1 MVPVAMSIMMAVAAQ
16 GGAGAAAAAPAS
28 TPAKGSV
35 NVPAQAEL
43 AAATYPY
50 RLVEPSA
57 AALTAEKSGRLPLVV
72 FLHGS
77 GERGAD
83 NEAQLKHF
91 AGEAATEA
99 FQAKHPCFVLAVQCP
114 ADERWADITRG
125 ADGNPNWGAGLQTKA
140 KPTRALRAVE
150 LALDEVMRTKPVD
163 VDRVY
168 LTGLSMGGFGS
179 FDLAV
184 RGPGRF
190 AALVSVCGG
199 GDPARAEAL
208 RALPVM
214 VAHGIDDPVVPIACS
229 RAMADAIRAAGG
241 SVTVREYPG
250 VGHDAWTRAYTE
262 ADDGVLTWMFAQRRR
277 GEQ

>member
-1 MVPVAMSIMMAVAAQ
+1 MMAVAAQ

-35 NVPAQAEL
+35 NVPAQAER

-57 AALTAEKSGRLPLVV
+57 AALKAEKSGRLPLVV

-140 KPTRALRAVE
+140 EPTRALRAVE

-184 RGPGRF
+184 REPGRF

-229 RAMADAIRAAGG
+229 RAMAEAIRAAGG

-250 VGHDAWTRAYTE
+250 VGHDAWTRAYTD
-262 ADDGVLTWMFAQRRR
+262 ADDGVLAWMFAQRRR
-277 GEQ
+277 GKQ

>member
-1 MVPVAMSIMMAVAAQ
+1 MVPIVMSMMVAVATQA
-16 GGAGAAAAAPAS
+16 GAGGAAAPSAS
-28 TPAKGSV
+28 TPTKGTV
-35 NVPAQAEL
+35 NVPAQAER

-57 AALTAEKSGRLPLVV
+57 AALKAEKSGRLPLVV

-91 AGEAATEA
+91 AGGTATEA

-114 ADERWADITRG
+114 ADERWAEVTPG
-125 ADGNPNWGAGLQTKA
+125 ADGKPNWGAGLTTA
-140 KPTRALRAVE
+140 AAPTRALRAVE

-199 GDPARAEAL
+199 GDPARAAAL

-229 RAMADAIRAAGG
+229 RVMADAIRAAGG

-250 VGHDAWTRAYTE
+250 VGHDAWTRAYTD
-262 ADDGVLTWMFAQRRR
+262 ADDGVLAWMFAQRRR
-277 GEQ
+277 GQQ

>member
-1 MVPVAMSIMMAVAAQ
+1 
-16 GGAGAAAAAPAS
+16 
-28 TPAKGSV
+28 
-35 NVPAQAEL
+35 
-43 AAATYPY
+43 
-50 RLVEPSA
+50 
-57 AALTAEKSGRLPLVV
+57 
-72 FLHGS
+72 
-77 GERGAD
+77 
-83 NEAQLKHF
+83 
-91 AGEAATEA
+91 
-99 FQAKHPCFVLAVQCP
+99 
-114 ADERWADITRG
+114 
-125 ADGNPNWGAGLQTKA
+125 
-140 KPTRALRAVE
+140 VE

-214 VAHGIDDPVVPIACS
+214 VVHGIDDPVVPIACS
-229 RAMADAIRAAGG
+229 RAMAEAIRAAGG

-262 ADDGVLTWMFAQRRR
+262 ADDGVLAWMFAQRRR
-277 GEQ
+277 GKQ

>member
-1 MVPVAMSIMMAVAAQ
+1 MIPMVMSMMMSVAVQ
-16 GGAGAAAAAPAS
+16 GGVAGSAPV
-28 TPAKGSV
+28 PARARV
-35 NVPAQAEL
+35 AVPAQGDR

-50 RLVEPSA
+50 RLVEPAA
-57 AALTAEKSGRLPLVV
+57 AALQAETSGRLPLVV

-91 AGEAATEA
+91 AGATATEA

-114 ADERWADITRG
+114 ADERWADVTPG
-125 ADGNPNWGAGLQTKA
+125 TDGKPNWGAGLQTKA
-140 KPTRALRAVE
+140 EPTRALRAVE

-163 VDRVY
+163 PDRVY

-184 RGPGRF
+184 RMPGRF

-199 GDPARAEAL
+199 GDPGRAAAL

-229 RAMADAIRAAGG
+229 RVMADAIRAAGG

-250 VGHDAWTRAYTE
+250 VGHDAWTRAYTD
-262 ADDGVLTWMFAQRRR
+262 ADDGVLAWMFAQRRR
-277 GEQ
+277 GTP

>member
-1 MVPVAMSIMMAVAAQ
+1 MVPIVMSMMVAVAAQ
-16 GGAGAAAAAPAS
+16 GGVGAAAARPAS
-28 TPAKGSV
+28 TPAKGTV
-35 NVPAQAEL
+35 NVPAQAER

-57 AALTAEKSGRLPLVV
+57 AALKAEKSGRLPLVV

-91 AGEAATEA
+91 AGDAATEA

-114 ADERWADITRG
+114 AGERWAEVTPG

-140 KPTRALRAVE
+140 EPTRALRAVE

-184 RGPGRF
+184 RTPGRF
-190 AALVSVCGG
+190 AAIVSVCGG
-199 GDPARAEAL
+199 GDPARAGAL

-214 VAHGIDDPVVPIACS
+214 VVHGIDDPVVPIACS
-229 RAMADAIRAAGG
+229 RVMADAIRAAGG

-250 VGHDAWTRAYTE
+250 VGHDAWTRAYTD
-262 ADDGVLTWMFAQRRR
+262 AGDGVLAWMFSQRRR